1 MEKRTLVIVDLQNDF
16 CNPKG
21 SLYVNGAEEAKANI
35 IKYLE
40 ANKDNID
47 NVILTRDW
55 HRVDDKSFAE
65 NGGTWPV
72 HCLQGNWGADVDG
85 AILSA
90 LNDLHLNYVYSNK
103 GTNPD
108 VEEYGAFSFIQET
121 DNGFALQNVNDS
133 YETIIPKNATN
144 VKVCG
149 IAGDYCVLETS
160 KNLVESG
167 YFNVSLILDAIASID
182 GGEAITNYSNTI
194 SKVD

>member
-1 MEKRTLVIVDLQNDF
+1 MEKRTLVIVDFQNDF

-35 IKYLE
+35 IKYLDE
-40 ANKDNID
+40 NKDNID

-90 LNDLHLNYVYSNK
+90 LNDLHLNFVYSNK
-103 GTNPD
+103 GTNPN

-121 DNGFALQNVNDS
+121 ADGIALQNVNDS
-133 YETIIPKNATN
+133 YVTLIPEDAAN
-144 VKVCG
+144 VVVCG
-149 IAGDYCVLETS
+149 IAGDYCVLETT
-160 KNLVESG
+160 KNLVNSG
-167 YFNVSLILDAIASID
+167 KFNVELFLDGIASID
-182 GGEAITNYSNTI
+182 GGEAINKYNNEVI
-194 SKVD
+194 KK

>member
-1 MEKRTLVIVDLQNDF
+1 MEKRTLIIVDFQNDF

-21 SLYVNGAEEAKANI
+21 TLYVKGAEEAKANI

-40 ANKDNID
+40 DNKDSID

-55 HRVDDKSFAE
+55 HRLDDKSFAE
-65 NGGTWPV
+65 NGGQWPI
-72 HCLQGNWGADVDG
+72 HCLQLNWGAEVDS

-90 LNDLHLNYVYSNK
+90 LKDLHLNYVYSNK

-121 DNGFALQNVNDS
+121 ADGIALQNVNDS
-133 YETIIPKNATN
+133 YVTIIPTNATDI
-144 VKVCG
+144 VVCG
-149 IAGDYCVLETS
+149 IAGDYCVLETT

-167 YFNVSLILDAIASID
+167 YFNVELFLDGIASID
-182 GGEAITNYSNTI
+182 NGNIINKYNDEVI
-194 SKVD
+194 KK

>member
-1 MEKRTLVIVDLQNDF
+1 MEKRTLVIVDFQNDF

-35 IKYLE
+35 IKYLDE
-40 ANKDNID
+40 NKDNID

-90 LNDLHLNYVYSNK
+90 LNDLHLNFVYSNK
-103 GTNPD
+103 GTNPN

-121 DNGFALQNVNDS
+121 ADGIALQNVNDS
-133 YETIIPKNATN
+133 YVTLIPEDATN
-144 VKVCG
+144 VVVCG
-149 IAGDYCVLETS
+149 IAGDYCVLETT
-160 KNLVESG
+160 KNLVNSG
-167 YFNVSLILDAIASID
+167 KFNVELFLDGIASID
-182 GGEAITNYSNTI
+182 GGEAINKYNNEVI
-194 SKVD
+194 KK

>member
-1 MEKRTLVIVDLQNDF
+1 MEKRTLVIVDFQNDF

-35 IKYLE
+35 IKYLDE
-40 ANKDNID
+40 NKDNID

-90 LNDLHLNYVYSNK
+90 LNDLHLNFVYSNK
-103 GTNPD
+103 GTNPN
-108 VEEYGAFSFIQET
+108 VEEYGAFSFIRET
-121 DNGFALQNVNDS
+121 DEGIALQNVNDS
-133 YETIIPKNATN
+133 YVTLIPVDAAN
-144 VKVCG
+144 VVVCG
-149 IAGDYCVLETS
+149 IAGDYCVLETT
-160 KNLVESG
+160 KNLVNSG
-167 YFNVSLILDAIASID
+167 NFNVELFLDGIASID
-182 GGEAITNYSNTI
+182 GGEAINKYNNEVI
-194 SKVD
+194 KK

>member
-1 MEKRTLVIVDLQNDF
+1 MEKRTLVIVDFQNDF

-35 IKYLE
+35 IKYLDD
-40 ANKDNID
+40 NKNNID

-90 LNDLHLNYVYSNK
+90 LNDLHLNFVYSNK
-103 GTNPD
+103 GTNPN
-108 VEEYGAFSFIQET
+108 VEEYGAFSFIQDT
-121 DNGFALQNVNDS
+121 ADGIALQNVNDS
-133 YETIIPKNATN
+133 YVTLIPEDATN
-144 VKVCG
+144 VVVCG
-149 IAGDYCVLETS
+149 IAGDYCVLETT
-160 KNLVESG
+160 KNLVNSG
-167 YFNVSLILDAIASID
+167 KFNVELFLDGIASID
-182 GGEAITNYSNTI
+182 GGETI
-194 SKVD
+194 NKYNNEVIKK

>member
-1 MEKRTLVIVDLQNDF
+1 MKETLVIVDFQNDF

-21 SLYVNGAEEAKANI
+21 TLYVNGTEEAKANL

-55 HRVDDKSFAE
+55 HNVYDHSFKC
-65 NGGTWPV
+65 NGGIWPE
-72 HCLQGNWGADVDG
+72 HCVAGTWGADVDG

-90 LNDLHLNYVYSNK
+90 LNDLHLNFVYSNK

-108 VEEYGAFSFIQET
+108 IEEYGAFSFVQDT

-133 YETIIPKNATN
+133 YETIIPTNATN

-149 IAGDYCVLETS
+149 IAGDYCVLETT
-160 KNLVESG
+160 KNLVNSG
-167 YFNVSLILDAIASID
+167 YFNVTLILDAIASID
-182 GGEAITNYSNTI
+182 GGTKITEYSKNL
-194 SKVD
+194 

>member
-1 MEKRTLVIVDLQNDF
+1 MKETLVIVDFQNDF

-21 SLYVNGAEEAKANI
+21 SLYVNGAEKAKANL

-55 HRVDDKSFAE
+55 HRADDKSFKA
-65 NGGTWPV
+65 NGGQWPV

-90 LNDLHLNYVYSNK
+90 LKDLHLNFVYSNK
-103 GTNPD
+103 GTCPTI
-108 VEEYGAFSFIQET
+108 EEYGAFSFIQET

-133 YETIIPKNATN
+133 YETIIPTNATN

-149 IAGDYCVLETS
+149 IAGDYCVLETT

-182 GGEAITNYSNTI
+182 GGETITNYSKTI

>member
-1 MEKRTLVIVDLQNDF
+1 MEKRTLVIVDFQNDF

-40 ANKDNID
+40 ENKNNID

-55 HRVDDKSFAE
+55 HRVDDKSFVE

-90 LNDLHLNYVYSNK
+90 LNDLHLNFVYSNK
-103 GTNPD
+103 GTNPN
-108 VEEYGAFSFIQET
+108 VEEYGAFSFIRET
-121 DNGFALQNVNDS
+121 DEGIALQNVNDS
-133 YETIIPKNATN
+133 YVTLIPEDATN
-144 VKVCG
+144 VVVCG
-149 IAGDYCVLETS
+149 IAGDYCVLETT
-160 KNLVESG
+160 KNLVNSG
-167 YFNVSLILDAIASID
+167 KFNVELFLDGIASID
-182 GGEAITNYSNTI
+182 GGETI
-194 SKVD
+194 NKYNNEVIKK

>member
-1 MEKRTLVIVDLQNDF
+1 MKETLVIVDFQNDF

-35 IKYLE
+35 IKYLDE
-40 ANKDNID
+40 NKDNID

-90 LNDLHLNYVYSNK
+90 LNDLHLNFVYSNK
-103 GTNPD
+103 GTNPN
-108 VEEYGAFSFIQET
+108 VEEYGAFSFIQDT
-121 DNGFALQNVNDS
+121 ADGIALQNV
-133 YETIIPKNATN
+133 
-144 VKVCG
+144 
-149 IAGDYCVLETS
+149 
-160 KNLVESG
+160 
-167 YFNVSLILDAIASID
+167 
-182 GGEAITNYSNTI
+182 
-194 SKVD
+194 

>member
-1 MEKRTLVIVDLQNDF
+1 MEKRTLVIVDFQNDF

-40 ANKDNID
+40 ENKDNID

-65 NGGTWPV
+65 NGGTWTV

-90 LNDLHLNYVYSNK
+90 LNDLHLNFVYSNK
-103 GTNPD
+103 GTNPN
-108 VEEYGAFSFIQET
+108 VEEYGAFSFIRET
-121 DNGFALQNVNDS
+121 EEGIALQNVNDS
-133 YETIIPKNATN
+133 YVTLIPVEATN
-144 VKVCG
+144 VVVCG
-149 IAGDYCVLETS
+149 IAGDYCVLETT
-160 KNLVESG
+160 KNLVNSG
-167 YFNVSLILDAIASID
+167 KFNVELFLDGIASID
-182 GGEAITNYSNTI
+182 GGETI
-194 SKVD
+194 NKFNNEVIKK

>member
-1 MEKRTLVIVDLQNDF
+1 MEKRTLVIVDFQNDF

-35 IKYLE
+35 IKYLDE
-40 ANKDNID
+40 NKDNID

-90 LNDLHLNYVYSNK
+90 LNDLHLNFVYSNK
-103 GTNPD
+103 GTNPN
-108 VEEYGAFSFIQET
+108 VEEYGAFSFIRDT
-121 DNGFALQNVNDS
+121 ADGIALQNVNDS
-133 YETIIPKNATN
+133 YVTLIPEGATN
-144 VKVCG
+144 VVVCG
-149 IAGDYCVLETS
+149 IAGDYCVLETT
-160 KNLVESG
+160 KNLVNSG
-167 YFNVSLILDAIASID
+167 KFNVELFLDGIASID
-182 GGEAITNYSNTI
+182 NGNIINKYNDEVI
-194 SKVD
+194 KK

>member
-1 MEKRTLVIVDLQNDF
+1 MEKRTLVIVDFQNDF

-35 IKYLE
+35 IKYLDE
-40 ANKDNID
+40 NKDNID

-90 LNDLHLNYVYSNK
+90 LNDLHLNFVYSNK
-103 GTNPD
+103 GTNPN
-108 VEEYGAFSFIQET
+108 VEEYGAFSFIRET
-121 DNGFALQNVNDS
+121 NEGIALQNVNDS
-133 YETIIPKNATN
+133 YVTLIPEDAAN
-144 VKVCG
+144 VVVCG
-149 IAGDYCVLETS
+149 IAGDYCVLETT
-160 KNLVESG
+160 KNLVNSG
-167 YFNVSLILDAIASID
+167 KFNVELFLDGIASID
-182 GGEAITNYSNTI
+182 GGEAINKYNNEVI
-194 SKVD
+194 KK